1 MQQKKKV
8 LIAAGGTG
16 GHIFPAL
23 ALARQLSANPNI
35 EVVFAGGNLER
46 NRYFD
51 KGAYPF
57 HSTTCGAFS
66 SKNPLKVIRSLGKI
80 GRGLWQSHR
89 AIAKFRPDLAV
100 GFGSYYTFPALLAA
114 LFHRV
119 PVVLHE
125 ANSIPGKVNRLLS
138 RYALVTGIHFPDT
151 ALHMLGK
158 TTVVGMPLRPGFKKD
173 SVSVEEA
180 RNYFGLDSSKL
191 TLLVFGGSQGAQAIN
206 NCVIKTL
213 CSCINPS
220 VGENLQVIHVTGDP
234 EATSAIRYRYREWNI
249 SACVKDFESRM
260 DLAWQA
266 ADFAIARAGA
276 GTLSEAIEYEVPA
289 ILVPFPRAADN
300 HQELNAD
307 FMVKTV
313 GGAEKLLERDLD
325 EQRLMHT
332 IASWLADG
340 AAKAQEMK
348 KRIATYKKEKELQDL
363 AGLIQEILY
372 K

>member
-1 MQQKKKV
+1 MFQKKKV

-23 ALARQLSANPNI
+23 ALARQLSANANI

-51 KGAYPF
+51 KSAYQF
-57 HSTTCGAFS
+57 HSTACGAFS
-66 SKNPLKVIRSLGKI
+66 SKNPLKLMRSVGKI
-80 GRGLWQSHR
+80 GQGLWQSHR
-89 AIAKFRPDLAV
+89 AIAKIRPDLAV
-100 GFGSYYTFPALLAA
+100 GFGSYYTFPALVAA
-114 LFHRV
+114 LLHRV

-151 ALHMLGK
+151 AAFMPGK
-158 TTVVGMPLRPGFKKD
+158 TAVVGMPLRPGFRKG
-173 SVSVEEA
+173 SVTVEEA
-180 RNYFGLDSSKL
+180 RNYFGLAPDKL

-206 NCVIKTL
+206 NCVIKAL
-213 CSCINPS
+213 CSSLNS
-220 VGENLQVIHVTGDP
+220 LMGLQVIHVTGHP

-249 SACVKDFESRM
+249 RACVKDFETRM
-260 DLAWQA
+260 DLAWPA
-266 ADFAIARAGA
+266 ADFAISRAGA
-276 GTLSEAIEYEVPA
+276 GTISEAIEYEVPV

-313 GGAEKLLERDLD
+313 GGAEKLLERDLN
-325 EQRLMHT
+325 ERLLLHT
-332 IASWLADG
+332 IEDWTNNG
-340 AAKAQEMK
+340 AAKVQAMRH
-348 KRIATYKKEKELQDL
+348 RIAAYKIEKELKDL